1 MIGKWKSINTQK
13 DIDRLMNDFGGF
25 HDACLKEL
33 YMWTDH
39 YVDSNLSMGVSDK
52 LDHRIRV
59 LFQRQWE
66 NPSAIEVLFE
76 EVIKLSIT
84 PSPENYDS
92 IIYEGTLIYKDEVFY
107 WADDSN
113 WSPEE
118 KRNYELN
125 WIAARKVSWREVSH
139 WMGEEQRYGITK

>member
-1 MIGKWKSINTQK
+1 MIEKWKSISTQEY
-13 DIDRLMNDFGGF
+13 IDRLMIDFGGF

-84 PSPENYDS
+84 PSSENYDS
-92 IIYEGTLIYKDEVFY
+92 IIYGGTLIYKNGVFY
-107 WADDSN
+107 WADDRN

-118 KRNYELN
+118 KRNYEVN